1 MQLQGEQVMNI
12 RIKDTREEVGKAAAA
27 VAAKLIR
34 QTIAAEKDANVIFAT
49 GASQFEF
56 LNHLTPVDLA
66 WEKVR
71 MFHLDE
77 YIGLPITHPASFRKY
92 LKERLLDETAI
103 QEFYLIDG
111 EADPEQ
117 ELEKL
122 NGLLHRFPPDIACVG
137 IGENGHLAFN
147 DPPADFE
154 TDDPYI
160 VVDLDDRCKQQQV
173 GEGWFEG
180 LEDVPDRAISMSI
193 KQIMKATHIIC
204 TVPGTVKADAVHNCL
219 DGPVTPDCPAS
230 ILQEHPDCTIILDRE
245 SAAKLDKK

>member
-12 RIKDTREEVGKAAAA
+12 RIKDTPEEAGKAAAA

-180 LEDVPDRAISMSI
+180 PEDVPDRAISMSI

-245 SAAKLDKK
+245 SAAKLQR